1 MFAWGRCSQNSIE
14 KVNSSVVINLP
25 EALGNITWATGQ
37 VSTAAAGVQGE
48 PYIITAP
55 ASGTSAGSKV
65 WITKSKATPL
75 GAFTPSNIYS
85 VESFWFAAVTDAGT
99 PETLLLSAGDVS
111 GGYTAG
117 ENIEITNGVISVL
130 TTDTAAQDGTRPIT
144 AGGVYTIVGNIESLL
159 ETI

>member
-1 MFAWGRCSQNSIE
+1 MT
-14 KVNSSVVINLP
+14 V
-25 EALGNITWATGQ
+25 
-37 VSTAAAGVQGE
+37 
-48 PYIITAP
+48 
-55 ASGTSAGSKV
+55 
-65 WITKSKATPL
+65 
-75 GAFTPSNIYS
+75 
-85 VESFWFAAVTDAGT
+85 AGT